1 MSLELWNTAATV
13 GTFLVIS
20 ATALAAIIQ
29 LRHMRGGN
37 QIMVL
42 TELRASQ
49 QTPEFLNAVHYL
61 YSELPSKIQ
70 DPAFRYQLANRVAR
84 TVENNE
90 QISYVETVGDYY
102 ENVGVFAKTGLVDRG
117 LLLDIHAAIVLDAWN
132 ALIDV
137 TAILRGHY
145 GAQFMKTSSTLRFCP
160 KIGLPH
166 TPAAATRKT
175 FAASMS
181 PISGTTPTRNTR
193 QHSIHRRE
201 KRATFARNA
210 TSSPLV
216 VYSVEPLPCTRLP
229 RRSAVRSAC
238 VNAGSIN
245 AMPSPRTARKCAS
258 STG

>member
-37 QIMVL
+37 QITVL
-42 TELRASQ
+42 TELRATQ
-49 QTPEFLNAVHYL
+49 QTPEFLKAVHYL

-145 GAQFMKTSSTLRFCP
+145 GSSIYENFEYLAVLSQDWVAAHPSGSYPENLRRIDVP
-160 KIGLPH
+160 NKWH
-166 TPAAATRKT
+166 NADEKYAATLD
-175 FAASMS
+175 S
-181 PISGTTPTRNTR
+181 PP
-193 QHSIHRRE
+193 
-201 KRATFARNA
+201 
-210 TSSPLV
+210 
-216 VYSVEPLPCTRLP
+216 
-229 RRSAVRSAC
+229 
-238 VNAGSIN
+238 
-245 AMPSPRTARKCAS
+245 
-258 STG
+258 

>member
-90 QISYVETVGDYY
+90 HISYVEIVGDYY
-102 ENVGVFAKTGLVDRG
+102 ENMGVFAKAGLVDRR
-117 LLLDIHAAIVLDAWN
+117 LLLDIHSAVALDAWN

-145 GAQFMKTSSTLRFCP
+145 GRAIYENFEYLAVLSQDWSARHPDGSYPDNVRRIDVP
-160 KIGLPH
+160 NRWH
-166 TPAAATRKT
+166 DADERYAAALD
-175 FAASMS
+175 S
-181 PISGTTPTRNTR
+181 PP
-193 QHSIHRRE
+193 
-201 KRATFARNA
+201 
-210 TSSPLV
+210 
-216 VYSVEPLPCTRLP
+216 
-229 RRSAVRSAC
+229 
-238 VNAGSIN
+238 
-245 AMPSPRTARKCAS
+245 
-258 STG
+258 